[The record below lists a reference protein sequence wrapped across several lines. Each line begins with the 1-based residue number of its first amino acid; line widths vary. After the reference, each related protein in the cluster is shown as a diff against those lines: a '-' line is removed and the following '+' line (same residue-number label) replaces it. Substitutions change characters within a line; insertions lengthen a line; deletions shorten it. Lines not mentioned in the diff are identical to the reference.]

1 MHTYVHAYTCTVCIV
16 VCIVLICILLDS
28 TLARVLLHRVLPLGE
43 YCMHTVLLARV
54 CILLLVL

>member
-28 TLARVLLHRVLPLGE
+28 TTSVEYYCIEYYHSRVLYA
-43 YCMHTVLLARV
+43 YCTTS
-54 CILLLVL
+54 